1 MMKVDIKPGKYILAV
16 SGGVDSMVLLDML
29 SNLAGVDLVIAH
41 FNHGIRQDS
50 AEDETLVRHAA
61 ARYGLPVEVG
71 YGRLGLDASEETA
84 RDARY
89 DFLREVQA
97 RHKASKIITAHHQ
110 DDLIETALINT
121 IRGTGRSGLSS
132 ISNNNNILR
141 PLLNTPKAEIVKY
154 AKRHKL
160 AWRDDP
166 TNQNPD
172 YLRNHL
178 RLNVLPKMDAGQR
191 ARLLA
196 YIKDAAK
203 ANAEIDNRLMV
214 LAEYVGAGQID
225 RQLFAALPSSVGNEL
240 LVYLLRKEN
249 VRDFDTKTINRL
261 NLAIRTSK
269 PASTHPIKKD
279 ARLEVG
285 LKKAVIVTS

>member
-191 ARLLA
+191 ARLLV
-196 YIKDAAK
+196 YIQDAAK